1 MEDEGSDIDARDD
14 LLIDQG
20 LLELVG
26 RLGAVALVGELLHL
40 GHLSREGLVLLLR
53 RSRRSCS
60 LLLLLLLLELL
71 LTLLLLQLLG
81 GCRCGLL
88 AGQSCC
94 SLSLKD
100 DQQITFSFSCRRKE
114 FLGVKRYKS
123 CLRIWI

>member
-26 RLGAVALVGELLHL
+26 SLGAVALVGELLHL
-40 GHLSREGLVLLLR
+40 GHLSGEGLVLLLSR
-53 RSRRSCS
+53 RRRSCS

-81 GCRCGLL
+81 GCSCGLL
-88 AGQSCC
+88 AGQSCS
-94 SLSLKD
+94 SLGLKD
-100 DQQITFSFSCRRKE
+100 DQQITFSFSCRSKK
-114 FLGVKRYKS
+114 FLGVKRYKQ
-123 CLRIWI
+123 LDED

>member
-26 RLGAVALVGELLHL
+26 SLGAVALVGELLHL

-53 RSRRSCS
+53 RRRSSS

-81 GCRCGLL
+81 RCRCGLL

-100 DQQITFSFSCRRKE
+100 DQQISFSLSCSS
-114 FLGVKRYKS
+114 FLGLKDKS